1 VKINRNIFLLDAMGA
16 GGTAAVHLVLLSP
29 NYEYVGV
36 PQGLLLGLGFVALAY
51 NLFSWYSWL
60 TWPRAARTKLLIIA
74 IANALFCICT
84 LGIMSVYTAAIPKLV
99 VIYWVLEA
107 AIIAAIVMAEL
118 SIRKRIDIPTS
129 K

>member
-1 VKINRNIFLLDAMGA
+1 MGA